1 MFYKFLDG
9 NEYTVKYGKNIFT
22 EIYFTEFKFH

>member
-22 EIYFTEFKFH
+22 YFTEFKFH